1 MKRQLAAYLLGA
13 VLFISLSHQSAG
25 VSQKNGV
32 ITGQI
37 QFPEISGATML
48 PGDRLLFVADEGND
62 VFLIEGAAKRLG
74 SGKVAKSELQRVESE
89 VELDDLE
96 DVAWDR
102 ASSVYLVSSHSR
114 NRQGKDS
121 AKRYQIALLQ
131 LEADGKPKGPITEV
145 SQRMRDAIP
154 QDLQSATERTPAQCG
169 FNIEG
174 ASFNEAGQLLLGL
187 RSPTQTSSIKRE
199 DKLQE
204 DAIVLRLNNPTKL
217 FPPAKEKLEVE
228 QVVLNLGAQGI
239 RGMHYDPEQKGHW
252 IIANL
257 SPDPNYD
264 VRDVWALWF
273 WDGKNPPRRAQVPAE
288 AAAHLHSPEAV
299 CRIMIQ
305 GRPHLLLIEDG
316 EKNSRYVLFPIPK
329 L

>member
-1 MKRQLAAYLLGA
+1 MKRQIAAYLLGA
-13 VLFISLSHQSAG
+13 ILFISLSHPSTG
-25 VSQKNGV
+25 VGPKDGV
-32 ITGQI
+32 ITGEI
-37 QFPEISGATML
+37 QFAEISGASVL

-62 VFLIEGAAKRLG
+62 VFLLEGAAKRLM
-74 SGKVAKSELQRVESE
+74 SGKVSQSELQRVESK

-174 ASFNEAGQLLLGL
+174 ASFNEQGQLLLGL
-187 RSPTQTSSIKRE
+187 RSPTRTFPTKRD

-204 DAIVLRLNNPTKL
+204 DAIVLRLKNPKKL
-217 FPPAKEKLEVE
+217 FPPATDKLEVE
-228 QVVLNLGAQGI
+228 EIILNLGAQGI

-252 IIANL
+252 ILVNL
-257 SPDPNYD
+257 SPDPNND
-264 VRDVWALWF
+264 VQDVWALWF

-288 AAAHLHSPEAV
+288 AAAHLHTPEAV

-316 EKNSRYVLFPIPK
+316 AKNSRYALFPVPK
-329 L
+329 M